1 MKIPGKW
8 WEKKTTAADRAG
20 PSTPVEKDASMDKGA
35 MATADLGENVGARAG
50 ASVAASIASN
60 LVVYKD
66 ASHRDGAKAEP
77 ATTNVAL
84 DGAGRLGASGT
95 AASVAT
101 AGASAGSA
109 PGGLAASAVAPSFA
123 PMAAMAEK
131 AAVVNGAGKV
141 ATPSPALAHEKR
153 RALGRGLESLLPG
166 PRVMGG
172 AGVMTQGSGTAPA
185 AAPGAA
191 ARDGEASTPV
201 SGVIPELHAQV
212 TVRKTAEGHAVVD
225 VALDR
230 IDPNPHQTRSFPTRD
245 LPELQEMADSI
256 RVHGVM
262 QPITVRPGK
271 DGRYILISG
280 ERRVRASK
288 LAEKTT
294 VPAIVRVVSEQ
305 QAAEMTV
312 VENLQREDLNCMD
325 QARAFI
331 MLSQN
336 FGLTQEQIGQ
346 RVGTSRESVSNYMR
360 LAKLP
365 ELVQQYLQLGQ
376 LDFSHA
382 RVLLNLKD
390 PDVITKVAHK
400 AAHENMSVEK
410 LEHFVLFDPSM
421 TGVVRESPKRGARWV
436 DPNVRAAQRDL
447 ERILGV
453 KVRIRDR
460 KGRGKITLEYS
471 SLEDFD
477 RVVGM
482 LKGKK

>member
-8 WEKKTTAADRAG
+8 WEKKATASDSAG
-20 PSTPVEKDASMDKGA
+20 SSTPLGKDASMDKSA
-35 MATADLGENVGARAG
+35 MATVDLGENAG
-50 ASVAASIASN
+50 ENVAASIASN
-60 LVVYKD
+60 LVVYKE

-84 DGAGRLGASGT
+84 GGAGTLGASGT

-101 AGASAGSA
+101 AAASA

-123 PMAAMAEK
+123 PMAAVAEK
-131 AAVVNGAGKV
+131 AGAVVDSAGKG
-141 ATPSPALAHEKR
+141 APPSPVLTHEKR

-172 AGVMTQGSGTAPA
+172 AGVMTKGGGTALA

-191 ARDGEASTPV
+191 AKDGEASTPV
-201 SGVIPELHAQV
+201 SGVIPELHAQA
-212 TVRKTAEGHAVVD
+212 TVRKTAEGHAVFD
-225 VALDR
+225 VALDG

-245 LPELQEMADSI
+245 LPELEEMADSI

-271 DGRYILISG
+271 DGRYILVSG

-365 ELVQQYLQLGQ
+365 ELVQRYLQSGQ

-390 PDVITKVAHK
+390 ADVITKVAHK

-421 TGVVRESPKRGARWV
+421 TGMVRETPKRGARWV

-471 SLEDFD
+471 TLEDFD